1 MYLTYDTQTY
11 TALNGLTF
19 RPQVDLTNSSLPIN
33 EFTVDV
39 YTDDEITAG
48 QYAELYDDLDTLW
61 AKYRVMRAVRVAPHV
76 VRVYAR
82 SDLQLLDDVTL
93 PEIMYDGDALVD
105 IMDNVMVC
113 SVGAGLVATIP
124 YALDSTL
131 EALELTGYCPEQTA
145 RERLQW
151 ICMVTGAYVKSFF
164 NDETEILPIG
174 STARLIPLNRTFW
187 RPSVSMSDYVSA
199 VRVTQYAFTQGLQTE
214 GEILDDNTSYPFPLP
229 WVADEAVIEVEN
241 TATWDADNIVEVD
254 GVYLINQG
262 NVSGLLGRLTGR
274 YFKRTTVDLD
284 VIDNGEYLPG
294 ERVIVYANANT
305 LYEGNI
311 ESAAFRFGRQARATL
326 HLSAAEEV
334 EGAELTVT
342 YVWQGMTV
350 ALETYVLPV
359 GYAYSI
365 STRYID
371 MTLDGHRYI
380 LRPTTGTIT
389 GTMTSEGAAV
399 TVTCE
404 TALDLYE
411 GVLHIYDVDD
421 FSVDVEGVVTIE

>member
-11 TALNGLTF
+11 TALKGLTF

-39 YTDDEITAG
+39 YTDEEITAG
-48 QYAELYDDLDTLW
+48 QYAELYDDLDNLW
-61 AKYRVMRAVRVAPHV
+61 AKYRVMRAVRVDVNV

-113 SVGAGLVATIP
+113 SVGAGITATIP
-124 YALDSTL
+124 YTLDSAL
-131 EALELTGYCPEQTA
+131 EAVELTGYCPEQTA

-151 ICMVTGAYVKSFF
+151 ICMVAGAYVKSFF
-164 NDETEILPIG
+164 NDEIEILPFDG
-174 STARLIPLNRTFW
+174 TARLIPIDRTFYK
-187 RPSVSMSDYVSA
+187 PTVSLSDHVSA
-199 VRVTQYAFTQGLQTE
+199 VRVTRYTFTQGQQTE

-229 WVADEAVIEVEN
+229 WVAEEATIEVEN

-254 GVYLINQG
+254 GVYLVNQG
-262 NVSGLLGRLTGR
+262 NVSALLGRLTGR
-274 YFKRTTVDLD
+274 YFKQTTVDLD
-284 VIDNGEYLPG
+284 VINNAEYMPG
-294 ERVIVYANANT
+294 ERVIVYADANT

-311 ESAAFRFGRQARATL
+311 ESAAFRFGKQARATL
-326 HLSAAEEV
+326 HLTAVDAV
-334 EGAELTVT
+334 EGAALTVS
-342 YVWQGMTV
+342 YVWNDVTV
-350 ALETYVLPV
+350 ALETYTLPV

-365 STRYID
+365 PTRYID
-371 MTLDGHRYI
+371 TNLNGHRYI
-380 LRPTTGTIT
+380 LRPTTATIT
-389 GTMTSEGAAV
+389 GTMPGEGAAV

-404 TALDLYE
+404 TALDLFE
-411 GVLHIYDVDD
+411 GVLHII
-421 FSVDVEGVVTIE
+421 SVDGVTVDAEGVVTIE

>member
-1 MYLTYDTQTY
+1 M
-11 TALNGLTF
+11 
-19 RPQVDLTNSSLPIN
+19 
-33 EFTVDV
+33 
-39 YTDDEITAG
+39 
-48 QYAELYDDLDTLW
+48 
-61 AKYRVMRAVRVAPHV
+61 
-76 VRVYAR
+76 
-82 SDLQLLDDVTL
+82 
-93 PEIMYDGDALVD
+93 
-105 IMDNVMVC
+105 
-113 SVGAGLVATIP
+113 
-124 YALDSTL
+124 
-131 EALELTGYCPEQTA
+131 
-145 RERLQW
+145 
-151 ICMVTGAYVKSFF
+151 
-164 NDETEILPIG
+164 
-174 STARLIPLNRTFW
+174 
-187 RPSVSMSDYVSA
+187 
-199 VRVTQYAFTQGLQTE
+199 
-214 GEILDDNTSYPFPLP
+214 
-229 WVADEAVIEVEN
+229 IEVEN